1 MKKLLVFLKDY
12 KKETVLAP
20 LFKMLEAGFELSV
33 PLVMAAVIDRGIAQ
47 ADIPYVLKMG
57 GVLILLG
64 LIGLACSIT
73 AQYFAAKAAVGFSTK
88 MKHALFEHIQELSFS
103 EMDTLGTSTMITRM
117 TSDANQVQNGV
128 NMVLRLFL
136 RSPFIVFGEIGRAHV

>member
-20 LFKMLEAGFELSV
+20 LFKMLEAGFELFV

-47 ADIPYVLKMG
+47 ADIHYVLKMG
-57 GVLILLG
+57 GVLVMLG
-64 LIGLACSIT
+64 LIGLTCSIT
-73 AQYFAAKAAVGFSTK
+73 AQYFAAKAAVGFSAK
-88 MKHALFEHIQELSFS
+88 LKHSLFAHIQELSFS

-117 TSDANQVQNGV
+117 TSDANQVQNG
-128 NMVLRLFL
+128 
-136 RSPFIVFGEIGRAHV
+136 

>member
-1 MKKLLVFLKDY
+1 MQRHY
-12 KKETVLAP
+12 IP
-20 LFKMLEAGFELSV
+20 
-33 PLVMAAVIDRGIAQ
+33 GIAQ

-103 EMDTLGTSTMITRM
+103 EMDTLRP
-117 TSDANQVQNGV
+117 A
-128 NMVLRLFL
+128 
-136 RSPFIVFGEIGRAHV
+136 PFYTKAS